1 MIKKQNLWVITL
13 FSLIVVLSIYYINL
27 PEQTSLSMVS
37 TTSNLSDVIEINEA
51 DVLIALKV
59 EEEEKLLG
67 EIETA
72 QHLLLDEASS
82 IEQRNNAYQTIQNV
96 NTKKS
101 QMQKIEKLLKDK
113 YKLDACVKINDN
125 TIGIIISG
133 NDLGV
138 DVVNKIINDVQSLYI
153 ETKYITVKFQ
163 K

>member
-1 MIKKQNLWVITL
+1 MINKQNLWVITL

-27 PEQTSLSMVS
+27 PEQSSLSMVS
-37 TTSNLSDVIEINEA
+37 TTTNLSDVIEINEA

-72 QHLLLDEASS
+72 QHLLLDESSS

>member
-1 MIKKQNLWVITL
+1 MINKQNLWVITL

-27 PEQTSLSMVS
+27 PEQSSLSMVS
-37 TTSNLSDVIEINEA
+37 TTANLSDVIEINEA

-72 QHLLLDEASS
+72 QHLLLDESSS

-138 DVVNKIINDVQSLYI
+138 DMVNKIINDVQSLYV

>member
-1 MIKKQNLWVITL
+1 MINKQNLWVITL